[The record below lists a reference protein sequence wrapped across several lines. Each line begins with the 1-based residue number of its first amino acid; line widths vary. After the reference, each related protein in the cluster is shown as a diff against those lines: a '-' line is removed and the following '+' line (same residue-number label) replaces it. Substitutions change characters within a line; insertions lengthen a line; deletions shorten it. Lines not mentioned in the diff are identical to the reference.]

1 MLPMVIGLLSVVVY
15 GLIALFLA
23 FTDYL
28 DWHGRVEVLHEK
40 HPKLAKFVKNRL
52 LRLVL
57 LLMIF
62 AMLATDV
69 KENLKQ
75 IETEPFVIRVV
86 AAPTADPGAVNPE
99 TAKWKAL
106 YESVSGPPESPTS
119 LRRRTMKLANEV
131 SDFLRGR
138 YEAHPPF
145 AYPNSNDPNPSEERK
160 AAIKKAEKYDQET
173 TDEYMRKYKDRAV
186 GIISEYRAKG
196 VSVGFL
202 GQSFSQR
209 VPVWAIP
216 GSMWEDNPQNELVQ
230 FRELAFHVDG
240 KDELI
245 SPNF

>member
-1 MLPMVIGLLSVVVY
+1 MLAMVIGLLSVIVY

-28 DWHGRVEVLHEK
+28 DWHGRMEVLEEK
-40 HPKLAKFVKNRL
+40 HPKLAKFVENRL

-57 LLMIF
+57 LLMVF

-99 TAKWKAL
+99 IAKWKAL
-106 YESVSGPPESPTS
+106 YESASGPPESATS
-119 LRRRTMKLANEV
+119 LRRRTMKLANDV

-138 YEAHPPF
+138 YETHPPF

-160 AAIKKAEKYDQET
+160 AAIKKAQEYDQKT

-196 VSVGFL
+196 VPVGFL
-202 GQSFSQR
+202 EQSFSQR

-216 GSMWEDNPQNELVQ
+216 GSVWEDNPQNELVQ
-230 FRELAFHVDG
+230 FRELAFHVDA
-240 KDELI
+240 KDQMI